1 MKITDYEKVQALAAS
16 NIFLLDGPNGTKTI
30 AADALAKALIG
41 LLSSKDF
48 IGGVNLSELTQ
59 VNALVS
65 GNKLLVGTTEGNK
78 AIAAEDALFAMLDSF
93 APVEL
98 RRVFF
103 RGKNLGT
110 ALTAAQKAVIK
121 DGSFKGMF
129 LGDYWVI
136 GGRTWR
142 IVDMDYWYNCGDTA
156 FTSHHLVIMPD
167 EALYNAQMNT
177 TNVTTGGYVGSEM
190 YKKNLANAKTI
201 VNAGF
206 PGFGRLAHGY
216 PHIRMDEV
224 ASLDRFDGI
233 LGNRHLRARF
243 ARHFHQVHHSH
254 NVQLADA
261 AQHRVDHFG
270 QILQHVQLGPKVRIG
285 ANARLAAVQFLLQ
298 IIIFSNQVIINGG
311 FQVTGD
317 ANAVFPQQ
325 QVTAIIGGF
334 IHHAGTDAL
343 HHALFSLFGRQHA
356 AADPFADI
364 GNIVLQALGQ
374 GIVLDLRNF
383 QQMLQQ
389 NTESIFIFHYT
400 KSSSP
405 I

>member
-1 MKITDYEKVQALAAS
+1 M
-16 NIFLLDGPNGTKTI
+16 
-30 AADALAKALIG
+30 
-41 LLSSKDF
+41 
-48 IGGVNLSELTQ
+48 
-59 VNALVS
+59 
-65 GNKLLVGTTEGNK
+65 
-78 AIAAEDALFAMLDSF
+78 
-93 APVEL
+93 
-98 RRVFF
+98 
-103 RGKNLGT
+103 
-110 ALTAAQKAVIK
+110 
-121 DGSFKGMF
+121 
-129 LGDYWVI
+129 
-136 GGRTWR
+136 
-142 IVDMDYWYNCGDTA
+142 
-156 FTSHHLVIMPD
+156 
-167 EALYNAQMNT
+167 
-177 TNVTTGGYVGSEM
+177 
-190 YKKNLANAKTI
+190 
-201 VNAGF
+201 
-206 PGFGRLAHGY
+206 
-216 PHIRMDEV
+216 
-224 ASLDRFDGI
+224 
-233 LGNRHLRARF
+233 
-243 ARHFHQVHHSH
+243 RHFCQV
-254 NVQLADA
+254 
-261 AQHRVDHFG
+261 
-270 QILQHVQLGPKVRIG
+270 LQHVQLGPKVRIG

-389 NTESIFIFHYT
+389 NAESIFIFHCT

>member
-59 VNALVS
+59 INELVS
-65 GNKLLVGTTEGNK
+65 GNKLLIGTADGNK

-98 RRVFF
+98 RRVIF

-110 ALTAAQKAVIK
+110 ALTAVQKAAIK

-129 LGDYWVI
+129 LGDYWSI
-136 GGRTWR
+136 GGRIWR

-177 TNVTTGGYVGSEM
+177 TNITTGGYVGSEM

-201 VNAGF
+201 VNAAFQGSVLTHREYLCNAVAN
-206 PGFGRLAHGY
+206 GRPSGGAW
-216 PHIRMDEV
+216 
-224 ASLDRFDGI
+224 FDSSIELPNEPMMYG
-233 LGNRHLRARF
+233 HL
-243 ARHFHQVHHSH
+243 HFSPTSDGSTVPSIYTISKT
-254 NVQLADA
+254 QLALFMVCPKFIVNRSYNQWLRDVVSSA
-261 AQHRVDHFG
+261 GFAGVG
-270 QILQHVQLGPKVRIG
+270 NLGDPICDGASDSLGVRP
-285 ANARLAAVQFLLQ
+285 
-298 IIIFSNQVIINGG
+298 
-311 FQVTGD
+311 
-317 ANAVFPQQ
+317 VFP
-325 QVTAIIGGF
+325 VG
-334 IHHAGTDAL
+334 
-343 HHALFSLFGRQHA
+343 
-356 AADPFADI
+356 
-364 GNIVLQALGQ
+364 
-374 GIVLDLRNF
+374 
-383 QQMLQQ
+383 
-389 NTESIFIFHYT
+389 
-400 KSSSP
+400 
-405 I
+405 

>member
-1 MKITDYEKVQALAAS
+1 VYATQLRRGSTQKIFQLGLVGGQDLFKQVIRQQKLIQVAEHPPQIGGQQRVHIVVPADQLAHAGIAEKLVIPHAELGEVIIQAFAVLRILGGGNGSAAAVADQQAG
-16 NIFLLDGPNGTKTI
+16 NGKIALDHKHRAPGSRGAAKQLEMNMAEVGQHVNNERGIIDGVPFF
-30 AADALAKALIG
+30 AADIDHQLEIDVIIATLVHQLAVL
-41 LLSSKDF
+41 
-48 IGGVNLSELTQ
+48 Q
-59 VNALVS
+59 V
-65 GNKLLVGTTEGNK
+65 GN
-78 AIAAEDALFAMLDSF
+78 F
-93 APVEL
+93 
-98 RRVFF
+98 
-103 RGKNLGT
+103 
-110 ALTAAQKAVIK
+110 QAV
-121 DGSFKGMF
+121 
-129 LGDYWVI
+129 
-136 GGRTWR
+136 
-142 IVDMDYWYNCGDTA
+142 
-156 FTSHHLVIMPD
+156 
-167 EALYNAQMNT
+167 
-177 TNVTTGGYVGSEM
+177 
-190 YKKNLANAKTI
+190 
-201 VNAGF
+201 
-206 PGFGRLAHGY
+206 
-216 PHIRMDEV
+216 
-224 ASLDRFDGI
+224 
-233 LGNRHLRARF
+233 F

-389 NTESIFIFHYT
+389 NAESIFIIHCT

>member
-1 MKITDYEKVQALAAS
+1 M
-16 NIFLLDGPNGTKTI
+16 
-30 AADALAKALIG
+30 
-41 LLSSKDF
+41 SK
-48 IGGVNLSELTQ
+48 
-59 VNALVS
+59 
-65 GNKLLVGTTEGNK
+65 
-78 AIAAEDALFAMLDSF
+78 
-93 APVEL
+93 
-98 RRVFF
+98 
-103 RGKNLGT
+103 
-110 ALTAAQKAVIK
+110 
-121 DGSFKGMF
+121 
-129 LGDYWVI
+129 
-136 GGRTWR
+136 
-142 IVDMDYWYNCGDTA
+142 
-156 FTSHHLVIMPD
+156 
-167 EALYNAQMNT
+167 
-177 TNVTTGGYVGSEM
+177 
-190 YKKNLANAKTI
+190 
-201 VNAGF
+201 
-206 PGFGRLAHGY
+206 
-216 PHIRMDEV
+216 
-224 ASLDRFDGI
+224 
-233 LGNRHLRARF
+233 
-243 ARHFHQVHHSH
+243 
-254 NVQLADA
+254 LADA

-389 NTESIFIFHYT
+389 NTESIFIIHCT